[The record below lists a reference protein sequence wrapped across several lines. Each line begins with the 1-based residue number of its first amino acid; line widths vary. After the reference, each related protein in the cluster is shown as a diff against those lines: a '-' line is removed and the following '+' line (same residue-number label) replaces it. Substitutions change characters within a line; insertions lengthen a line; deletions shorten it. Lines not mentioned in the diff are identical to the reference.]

1 MQIGLDQLFCAAS
14 STVTI
19 DFKLADKKLENFETY
34 LLKLEKNLSFL
45 TRVFIDI
52 FFCKNAVLNI
62 CRYLKPFYNY
72 NKKNNIFLKFD
83 LKTARN
89 HRNRLN
95 LSCRK
100 TRFKNITNAHIN
112 RFNSG
117 QLNIVDVLTKSTY
130 SREFQPPEI
139 TVCLQISNKRRPY
152 LAWSL
157 LSGFL
162 T

>member
-1 MQIGLDQLFCAAS
+1 M
-14 STVTI
+14 
-19 DFKLADKKLENFETY
+19 
-34 LLKLEKNLSFL
+34 LKLEKNLSFL
-45 TRVFIDI
+45 ARVFIDI
-52 FFCKNAVLNI
+52 FCKNAVLNI
-62 CRYLKPFYNY
+62 CRYLKPFYTY

-100 TRFKNITNAHIN
+100 TRLKNVTIAHIN

-117 QLNIVDVLTKSTY
+117 QLNKVDVLTKSTY
-130 SREFQPPEI
+130 SSEFQPPELI
-139 TVCLQISNKRRPY
+139 TLCLQISNKRRPY

-157 LSGFL
+157 LSEREKKMFL
-162 T
+162 FSLGQQYMKNRCRGSYSNL